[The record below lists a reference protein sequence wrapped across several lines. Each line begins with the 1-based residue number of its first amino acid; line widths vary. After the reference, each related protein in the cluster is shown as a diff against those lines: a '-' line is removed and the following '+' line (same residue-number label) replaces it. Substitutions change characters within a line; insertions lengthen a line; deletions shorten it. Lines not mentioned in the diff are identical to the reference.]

1 MILRCVFLILFLA
14 LSGFAVFFGFKGT
27 VEQDQAREDKWA
39 EYEHRKKH

>member
-1 MILRCVFLILFLA
+1 MVIRIIFVILFLA
-14 LSGFAVFFGFKGT
+14 VTGIALAFGFKGT